1 MLLGINIDHIATVRN
16 ARGTV
21 YPSPVEAAL
30 VAETAGAD
38 LITMHLREDRRHIKD
53 ADVFAVRQAIS
64 TRLNLEMALTE
75 EMLDNALQVKP
86 QDVCIVP
93 EKRQEITTE
102 GGLAV
107 LGQEKTIA
115 TFIEMLEKEN
125 IRVSL
130 FIDPDI
136 AQIQAAKDIGAS
148 VIELHTGRYAD
159 AADEKTRQA
168 ELQRIKTAAEFAD
181 KNGFCVNAGHGL
193 NIHNVADIARLPEIR
208 ELNIGHAIIAQA
220 LFLGLATSVKQMK
233 TAIFQAQALAI
244 SNEQ

>member
-30 VAETAGAD
+30 IAETAGAD

-64 TRLNLEMALTE
+64 TRLNLEMALTQ

-102 GGLAV
+102 GGLA
-107 LGQEKTIA
+107 LIGQEQTIA
-115 TFIEMLEKEN
+115 TFIDKLEAEN

-136 AQIQAAKDIGAS
+136 AQIQAALDINAK

-159 AADEKTRQA
+159 AADRAEREK
-168 ELQRIKTAAEFAD
+168 ELQRIKQAAEFAY
-181 KNGFCVNAGHGL
+181 KNGMTVNAGHGL
-193 NIHNVADIARLPEIR
+193 NIHNVTQIAQIPEIA

-220 LFLGLATSVKQMK
+220 LFLGLAESVKQMK
-233 TAIFQAQALAI
+233 TAIFQAKAL
-244 SNEQ
+244 QQ

>member
-1 MLLGINIDHIATVRN
+1 MLLGVNIDHIATVRN

-53 ADVFAVRQAIS
+53 DDVFAVRQAIR

-115 TFIEMLEKEN
+115 SFIEILEKEN

-136 AQIQAAKDIGAS
+136 AQIQAAKDVGAS

-159 AADEKTRQA
+159 AVHPTERNK
-168 ELQRIKTAAEFAD
+168 ELQRIQTAAEFAHQ
-181 KNGFCVNAGHGL
+181 NGFCVNAGHGL
-193 NIHNVADIARLPEIR
+193 NIHNVADIARLPEIQ

-220 LFLGLATSVKQMK
+220 LFLGLSTSVKQMK
-233 TAIFQAQALAI
+233 TAIFQAKMLK
-244 SNEQ
+244 